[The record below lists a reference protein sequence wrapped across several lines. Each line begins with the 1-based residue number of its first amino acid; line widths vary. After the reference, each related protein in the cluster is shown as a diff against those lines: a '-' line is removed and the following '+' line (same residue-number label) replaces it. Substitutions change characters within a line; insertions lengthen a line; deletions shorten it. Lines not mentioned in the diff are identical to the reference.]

1 MDGISDLVLIGI
13 QGLLR
18 KDKGGLGE
26 VEHGSF
32 SFTSII
38 NQLITVNEKERP
50 IPRGRLSS
58 TTAMKTPIN
67 D

>member
-26 VEHGSF
+26 VEHGSI

-38 NQLITVNEKERP
+38 NQLTVNEKERL